1 MSEFVLGIIFI
12 SAGMSL
18 ISYIYCW
25 QEVRS
30 GTPHILALR
39 QITSIMDRNSLNQRY
54 GKPDLGYNYT
64 LTEEQVDEL
73 LATYRSFFLRECA
86 TEITCMF
93 GVWRYM
99 TGAAPSQYVW
109 LFIALAV
116 AVQGVNLAY
125 SMWLIRKWRDQLQEE
140 TDSEGE

>member
-1 MSEFVLGIIFI
+1 MSEFLLGIIFI

-39 QITSIMDRNSLNQRY
+39 QITSIMDRHVLNERY
-54 GKPDLGYNYT
+54 GKHDLGYNYT
-64 LTEEQVDEL
+64 LSPEEIKKM
-73 LATYRSFFLRECA
+73 LAEHRSFFFRECA
-86 TEITCMF
+86 VEIICML

-99 TGAAPSQYVW
+99 TGVAPQRYVW
-109 LFIALAV
+109 LFILLALAV
-116 AVQGVNLAY
+116 QAVNLVY
-125 SMWLIRKWRDQLQEE
+125 SMWLIRRWREQLLEE
-140 TDSEGE
+140 PDSKD